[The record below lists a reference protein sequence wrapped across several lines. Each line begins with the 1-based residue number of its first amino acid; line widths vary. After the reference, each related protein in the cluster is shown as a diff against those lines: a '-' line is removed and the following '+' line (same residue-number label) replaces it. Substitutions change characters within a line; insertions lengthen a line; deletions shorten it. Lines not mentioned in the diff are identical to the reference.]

1 MNSGFQARSLQ
12 MSFRT
17 AFLSSFLASISVL
30 FIHPAVAQV
39 QLTAPTSG
47 LINPR
52 AIVFSPAKG
61 KVYAVDTGH
70 NAVDIYPASAD
81 RPHRVAVRASPVSIA
96 VNTATGRVYVANAGD
111 GAVSVLDPDS
121 DAVVATIPVGLH
133 PYSIAADPATGNVF
147 VTHTF
152 GDQISLI
159 DGATNTVT
167 QIHTGSADLI
177 AVNSRTGTIYLLG
190 YGGAV
195 TVLDEASRK
204 FTRRAVGRHAWAL
217 TLNETSGTVYVT
229 RIEDADL
236 AAIKGSSSEPAILPA
251 GAIPCAIAVDSK
263 TNTLYVANYGDNTV
277 TAVNAGTGQA
287 IATLAVGERPKAI
300 AFDPVLNLIYVANAG
315 GNTVTV
321 IDAAMNTILATL
333 PAGKSPYAL
342 AVVPGSSRLYV
353 ANASDDQSST
363 VVDLSRLPARKP

>member
-1 MNSGFQARSLQ
+1 MIPRFPARSPQ
-12 MSFRT
+12 KSFRAT
-17 AFLSSFLASISVL
+17 ILGCILAGASIL
-30 FIHPAVAQV
+30 FIHPAAAKS
-39 QLTAPTSG
+39 QLAAPSSG

-61 KVYAVDTGH
+61 KIYAVDTSH
-70 NAVDIYPASAD
+70 NVINIYRASAAS
-81 RPHRVAVRASPVSIA
+81 PHRVAVGADPVSIA
-96 VNTATGRVYVANAGD
+96 VNTATGTVYVANAGD
-111 GAVSVLDPDS
+111 GSVSVLDPDS
-121 DAVVATIPVGLH
+121 DAVVAKIPVGLH

-167 QIHTGSADLI
+167 QLPTGSADLI

-195 TVLDEASRK
+195 TVLDESSRK
-204 FTRRAVGRHAWAL
+204 FTRRAVGKHAWAL
-217 TLNETSGTVYVT
+217 TLDETSGTVYVT

-263 TNTLYVANYGDNTV
+263 TNTLYIANYGDNTV
-277 TAVNAGTGQA
+277 TAVNTATGQL

-315 GNTVTV
+315 DNCVTV
-321 IDAAMNTILATL
+321 IDAATNAILATL

-342 AVVPGSSRLYV
+342 AVVPGSMRLYA
-353 ANASDDQSST
+353 ANVSDDQSST
-363 VVDLSRLPARKP
+363 VVDLSGLLARKP